1 MLDLE
6 TYLVE
11 CECCVDVNG
20 DISPAGPY
28 EEDRSE
34 AADSWTTEMLSY
46 FAQLKK
52 LATHLADIS
61 SVTLRQQKNGIF
73 SDDDLAFA
81 NLVSDCG
88 DELTGLG
95 EYLIDVAKSIQSNQT
110 SHVMDLSSLSEEA
123 VVLTQKDVGD
133 KSRSSGAS
141 GKELQ
146 DTQSNSHHSDSEK
159 QIRYHFK
166 CELCGNDYEHKD
178 KFLITWIGMLPT
190 HTIVNSATKCTTLN
204 MHLLNMCSHI

>member
-1 MLDLE
+1 M
-6 TYLVE
+6 YLVE

-28 EEDRSE
+28 KEDRPK
-34 AADSWTTEMLSY
+34 AADSQASKTLSY
-46 FAQLKK
+46 FAQLEK

-73 SDDDLAFA
+73 SDVGLAFA

-95 EYLIDVAKSIQSNQT
+95 EYLVHVAKSIQSNQT
-110 SHVMDLSSLSEEA
+110 SHVTDLSSLSEEA

-133 KSRSSGAS
+133 KSRLSGAS
-141 GKELQ
+141 RKELQ
-146 DTQSNSHHSDSEK
+146 DTQSNSCHSDSEK

-166 CELCGNDYEHKD
+166 CELCGNDYEC
-178 KFLITWIGMLPT
+178 KFLTTWIGMLPT
-190 HTIVNSATKCTTLN
+190 HTIVNSATKCTTQN
-204 MHLLNMCSHI
+204 MHLLNTCSHI